1 MTNQSRDAMLE
12 AFKTKRLH
20 KMKNQLAVAALL
32 NGIASKIEQLE
43 IEEGARVLDSSDYIA
58 LLQHRIELAGLAL
71 SVLVPYRS
79 HGIALIRS
87 TIEELEQFGHELA
100 AGDEDELPLLEAI
113 ADAQT
118 LGDALLQIHA

>member
-1 MTNQSRDAMLE
+1 
-12 AFKTKRLH
+12 
-20 KMKNQLAVAALL
+20 MKNQLAVAALL